1 VAAVLIGECTLHSA
15 LGLKKS
21 MKPGDL
27 TPAMIAAWSEIG
39 VMCIDEFGMVKADLY
54 DLIDIRLRKLKSRP
68 DKPYGGVHMI
78 YSGDF

>member
-1 VAAVLIGECTLHSA
+1 
-15 LGLKKS
+15 
-21 MKPGDL
+21 
-27 TPAMIAAWSEIG
+27 MIAAWSDIG